1 MFTNKSYSKNL
12 VFLLFS
18 IAIFIF
24 FPLLSFGSDDLEK
37 TLKAKIEEI
46 NKKFLPSLIPLE
58 NGIAVSFFKD
68 IALAPSSIIEDNKKI
83 LAIDSKLKISLFK
96 TEEVRKGIEF
106 KNPDKNADVFFL
118 LTYND
123 SFNILLVDG
132 KIEESSIKISGK
144 HELGSML
151 VSIDLN
157 PLGIVVKNDD
167 NVSEVMIVKSFEQ
180 EIIKLI
186 NRKSGWLGIQGQT
199 VTEDLKKILF
209 TNYGVVVTN
218 VYQDGPAYKAG
229 IRRGDVIIEADML
242 SIKDIKDLQNLLSTK
257 FSGEKMQLI
266 FLRNGNRTEVN
277 LILEDPPEMITNL
290 KTQPLAIPGLEITEI
305 PTNFKQSLR
314 ENIKGVFVNNIT
326 ENSPVLGI
334 LKKGDIII
342 EVNKREIS
350 SVQDYHE
357 VLSKSTG
364 DLLIL
369 VYRQDNFQY
378 VIIPSQKFR

>member
-1 MFTNKSYSKNL
+1 MFTNKSYTKNL

-37 TLKAKIEEI
+37 TLKTKIEEI

-68 IALAPSSIIEDNKKI
+68 IALAPSSIVEDNKKI

-96 TEEVRKGIEF
+96 TEEVTKGIEF
-106 KNPDKNADVFFL
+106 KNPDKNAGVFFL

-144 HELGSML
+144 HSLGSML

-167 NVSEVMIVKSFEQ
+167 NASEVLIVKSFEQ

-218 VYQDGPAYKAG
+218 VYQGGPAYKAG
-229 IRRGDVIIEADML
+229 IKRGDVIIEADML

-266 FLRNGNRTEVN
+266 ILRNGNRTEVN
-277 LILEDPPEMITNL
+277 LILEDPPEMITNI

-305 PTNFKQSLR
+305 PSNFRQSIR

-342 EVNKREIS
+342 ELNKREIN

>member
-1 MFTNKSYSKNL
+1 MFTNKSYSKNV

-18 IAIFIF
+18 VAIFIF

-37 TLKAKIEEI
+37 TLKTKIEEI
-46 NKKFLPSLIPLE
+46 NKKFLPSLIPFE

-144 HELGSML
+144 HEIGSML

-167 NVSEVMIVKSFEQ
+167 NVSEVLIVKSFEQ

-290 KTQPLAIPGLEITEI
+290 KSQPLGIPGLEITEI
-305 PTNFKQSLR
+305 PPNLRQSLR
-314 ENIKGVFVNNIT
+314 ENIKGVFVKNIT

-342 EVNKREIS
+342 ELNKREINNT
-350 SVQDYHE
+350 QDYHE
-357 VLSKSTG
+357 VLSKSSG

>member
-106 KNPDKNADVFFL
+106 KNPDKNANVFFL

-229 IRRGDVIIEADML
+229 IRRGDVIIEVDML